1 MTIIIYFSI
10 IIMSSYS
17 RFARFCGSD
26 QDDSNLVP
34 ILPKRGIYIR
44 VCISFSLF
52 FFLFLFSQQATA
64 VAPSTDMIPRHLF
77 SRWLTSQDGHLWN
90 WIRQGNI
97 VLTKSPYTIAGLMDL
112 RLEEENM
119 TFTSFPITGH
129 LVAIPIATLA
139 LLTAHQA
146 GTKWET
152 PSSGDFWQE
161 KVVIL
166 LLQMKWK
173 HFRKQPKR

>member
-10 IIMSSYS
+10 IIMSSFS
-17 RFARFCGSD
+17 RFARFCGSE

-34 ILPKRGIYIR
+34 ILPNRGIYIR
-44 VCISFSLF
+44 VCISISLF
-52 FFLFLFSQQATA
+52 FFIFSQQVTA
-64 VAPSTDMIPRHLF
+64 VAPSTDMIPRHFF

-90 WIRQGNI
+90 CLRQGSI
-97 VLTKSPYTIAGLMDL
+97 VITESPYTTAGLMDL
-112 RLEEENM
+112 RLEEEAM
-119 TFTSFPITGH
+119 TFTSFPITRH

-146 GTKWET
+146 GTKSET

-161 KVVIL
+161 KVIIL

-173 HFRKQPKR
+173 HFTKRPKR